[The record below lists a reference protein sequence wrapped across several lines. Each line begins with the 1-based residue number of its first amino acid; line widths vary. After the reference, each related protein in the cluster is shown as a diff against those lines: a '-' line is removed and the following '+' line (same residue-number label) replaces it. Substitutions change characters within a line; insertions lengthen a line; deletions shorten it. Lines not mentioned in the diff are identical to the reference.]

1 MATNTLTDDIRVYY
15 NTNAQIDDVPVNIKY
30 LN

>member
-15 NTNAQIDDVPVNIKY
+15 NTKADIDDVPVNIKY
-30 LN
+30 QN